1 MEGLLTLV
9 EAHVKARIVGTTP
22 CDPTMACPPIRGD
35 SGADHIRL

>member
-22 CDPTMACPPIRGD
+22 YDPTMTCLLIRGG
-35 SGADHIRL
+35 SGADHIML